1 MSLGCVVRLS
11 VFKLNVVKLN
21 VVRLSDVKLNA
32 VMLSVIRLNVVM
44 LSVVSP
50 NSGALPEPER
60 SFLIPIQQILGS
72 CS

>member
-1 MSLGCVVRLS
+1 MLLLSVVKLNVIMLSVVRLS
-11 VFKLNVVKLN
+11 VIRLNVI
-21 VVRLSDVKLNA
+21 
-32 VMLSVIRLNVVM
+32 MLSVVRLNVVM

-50 NSGALPEPER
+50 NSGALLEPER